1 MKYTNE
7 NFFKEESENMNF
19 PLKKSELKKVL
30 ENAYDFRSGY
40 AHILKK
46 LDSSFEY
53 KCFRQ
58 NQEVIRYN
66 ALDKNKVNNNT
77 PAEVVDD
84 LTELDKAMIDFE
96 KMRNK
101 IKKPLTDRA
110 KKLILNELNKLAST
124 EKEMIDILNQSIMNS
139 WQGVFPLKEEKV
151 KNENKYS
158 SATKG
163 ALNWLNKQEE

>member
-1 MKYTNE
+1 MTDDTTNE
-7 NFFKEESENMNF
+7 QQTDNKQITNNQQQ
-19 PLKKSELKKVL
+19 LKKDNKDKK
-30 ENAYDFRSGY
+30 D
-40 AHILKK
+40 KK
-46 LDSSFEY
+46 E
-53 KCFRQ
+53 
-58 NQEVIRYN
+58 
-66 ALDKNKVNNNT
+66 KNINNNT